1 LRGQDTAP
9 YGERMISARPLR
21 LTLAAII
28 VAGTFALS
36 GCSPSGSPFT
46 GSWGSTASGQP
57 HLTITADNAFT
68 GSDGCNDLAGKGTVS
83 GDTYTF
89 GPFASTLKACDGVN
103 PWLSRA
109 HTAKISDDELVI
121 YANGGQKVGTL
132 AKK

>member
-1 LRGQDTAP
+1 
-9 YGERMISARPLR
+9 MISARPLR
-21 LTLAAII
+21 LTLAAVI
-28 VAGTFALS
+28 VAGMLALS

-57 HLTITADNAFT
+57 HLTITADNAFK
-68 GSDGCNDLAGKGTVS
+68 GSDGCNDMAGTGTVS

-109 HTAKISDDELVI
+109 HTAKVSGDELVI

-132 AKK
+132 PKK